1 MKNGLIFAVLTA
13 IFFATLEPVSKLI
26 ARAMSPYSI
35 TAVRFLIGSALLLP
49 FGIIRLKQN
58 KSRLKA
64 KEVLMYAVLGSV
76 CILSMIILQFSVKI
90 ADSAALC
97 AVIFCSNSVFT
108 IVFAAL
114 ILKEKL
120 TVYKVIGALI
130 CFIGVIVCA
139 DLGGGSGLLAAGL
152 ALLSA
157 VLFSLYTV
165 LSKKLMTQNF
175 GLISTSVS
183 FFLGSLI
190 WTIGMIIGGV
200 PVFEGIELSNLW
212 VLLYLGVFV
221 TGVGYWAYFEAV
233 KRGGAMT
240 ASYAFFIK
248 PVIAPFMVFLI
259 NGTKIGVNVFIAVLM
274 VVIGSYLA
282 SKKQKN

>member
-1 MKNGLIFAVLTA
+1 MKNGLIFALITA

-26 ARAMSPYSI
+26 AGVMSPYAI

-49 FGIIRLKQN
+49 FAFIRLKKTGN
-58 KSRLKA
+58 HLTA
-64 KEVLMYAVLGSV
+64 KEILTYGILGTV

-90 ADSAALC
+90 AESPALC

-108 IVFAAL
+108 IILATL

-120 TVYKVIGALI
+120 TVYKAIGAVV
-130 CFIGVIVCA
+130 CFVGVIVCA
-139 DLGGGSGLLAAGL
+139 DITGGSGLLSAGL

-165 LSKKLMTQNF
+165 FSKKFMTKNF
-175 GLISTSVS
+175 GLVSTSVS

-190 WTIGMIIGGV
+190 WTIGMIICGI
-200 PVFEGIELSNLW
+200 PVFSGADMSNIW
-212 VLLYLGVFV
+212 ILLYLGVFV
-221 TGVGYWAYFEAV
+221 TGIGYWAYFEAV

-248 PVIAPFMVFLI
+248 PVLAPFAVLLI
-259 NGTKIGVNVFIAVLM
+259 NGTPIGINVWIAVAL
-274 VVIGSYLA
+274 VVIGSYLT
-282 SKKQKN
+282 SRKQKN